1 MQKCN
6 NSPRLS
12 DALGKPIDA
21 NLKWNAVFTEL
32 KRRQQK
38 WTVEE
43 YTSYACVRS
52 LRLYLM
58 RFKFSTICRRFLFS
72 FSCSFS
78 YYFSSKRCN
87 KEIYL
92 HMQDNNIC
100 QTIFFLFSKR
110 CIFVWVYAIE
120 KYTDTRLEESWN
132 INKSCYIQIKR
143 KYCNL

>member
-58 RFKFSTICRRFLFS
+58 RFKFSTICRRFLFFPFLVRS
-72 FSCSFS
+72 
-78 YYFSSKRCN
+78 
-87 KEIYL
+87 L
-92 HMQDNNIC
+92 
-100 QTIFFLFSKR
+100 TIFHQIAATKKYTYT
-110 CIFVWVYAIE
+110 CKITIFVKLFFLILKTLYLCVSLCNRKIHVHTLEMKIE
-120 KYTDTRLEESWN
+120 TST
-132 INKSCYIQIKR
+132 
-143 KYCNL
+143 NLLYSK

>member
-58 RFKFSTICRRFLFS
+58 RFKIFNDLQAFS
-72 FSCSFS
+72 FFPFLVRS
-78 YYFSSKRCN
+78 
-87 KEIYL
+87 L
-92 HMQDNNIC
+92 
-100 QTIFFLFSKR
+100 TIFHQNAATKKYTYTCKITMFVKLYFFSFWIGVSL
-110 CIFVWVYAIE
+110 CEHVFE
-120 KYTDTRLEESWN
+120 KYTDRRLKWKLKYQETILFS
-132 INKSCYIQIKR
+132 SRKR
-143 KYCNL
+143 KS